1 MPLMH
6 SALGAMN
13 KHTVTPNAVRL
24 GLGLVLY
31 MFAEVIVNITYRKT
45 PEEQRAERAASRS

>member
-31 MFAEVIVNITYRKT
+31 MFAEVIVNITYRKS